1 VSAAPEQDSP
11 ETAALADRERWYAAI
26 SYVFFLCFAGL
37 WKGKES
43 EFIRFHARQGF
54 LLFVAECVCLA
65 AVIIIDRT
73 VGRLPFLGLLVVIVL
88 QIVVYLGALF
98 LSVVG
103 FVKAL
108 FGERWRMPVIGKY
121 IDRVPA
127 E

>member
-1 VSAAPEQDSP
+1 VSAASAQDSS
-11 ETAALADRERWYAAI
+11 ETAVLADRERWYAAI
-26 SYVFFLCFAGL
+26 SYVFLLCFLGL
-37 WKGKES
+37 WRGRES

-65 AVIIIDRT
+65 AVIVIDRT

-88 QIVVYLGALF
+88 QIIVYMGALF

-108 FGERWRMPVIGKY
+108 FGERWPMPVIGKY
-121 IDRVPA
+121 IDRVPS

>member
-1 VSAAPEQDSP
+1 MSLAPP
-11 ETAALADRERWYAAI
+11 EESSNTAVLTDRERWYGAL
-26 SYVFFLCFAGL
+26 SYVFFLCFLGFL
-37 WKGKES
+37 KGRES
-43 EFIRFHARQGF
+43 DFVRFHARQGF

-65 AVIIIDRT
+65 AVIVIDRT
-73 VGRLPFLGLLVVIVL
+73 IGRLPFLGLLLVIVL

-108 FGERWRMPVIGKY
+108 FGERWTMPVLGKH
-121 IDRVPA
+121 IDRVPT

>member
-1 VSAAPEQDSP
+1 MSAAPVQDSP
-11 ETAALADRERWYAAI
+11 EGEVLADRERWYAAV
-26 SYVFFLCFAGL
+26 SYVFLLCFWGL
-37 WKGKES
+37 WKGKDS
-43 EFIRFHARQGF
+43 DFVRFHARQGF

-65 AVIIIDRT
+65 AVIVIDRT

-88 QIVVYLGALF
+88 EIVVYVGALF

-108 FGERWRMPVIGKY
+108 FGERWQMPVIGKY

>member
-1 VSAAPEQDSP
+1 VSAAPVQDNS
-11 ETAALADRERWYAAI
+11 ETAVLADRERWYAAV
-26 SYVFFLCFAGL
+26 SYVFFLCFFGL
-37 WKGKES
+37 WRGKDS

-65 AVIIIDRT
+65 AVIVIDRT

-88 QIVVYLGALF
+88 QIIVYLGALF

-103 FVKAL
+103 FVKAI

-121 IDRVPA
+121 IDRVPT